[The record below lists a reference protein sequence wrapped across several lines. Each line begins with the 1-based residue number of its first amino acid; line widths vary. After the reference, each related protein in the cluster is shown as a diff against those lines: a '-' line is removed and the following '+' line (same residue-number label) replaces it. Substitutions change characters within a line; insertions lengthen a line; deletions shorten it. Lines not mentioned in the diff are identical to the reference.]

1 MRRGAIFTLVAIGA
15 VVGAITTAVAYFIP
29 WLPEQASEQRN
40 GIDFVFYLT
49 TAICVAIFALVASV
63 IVYCVWKFR
72 ARPDDDSD
80 GPPIHGH
87 TGLEIAWTAVPAV
100 LVVIIGIAS
109 AIVLARNERV
119 SDDALAVDVTAQQFA
134 WTFQYPNDVVSSTLR
149 VPVDRTTV
157 LRLNAR
163 DVIHSFWVP
172 QFGQKIDAVPGIVTE
187 LVITP
192 TKVGEFPLM
201 CTELCGLGHAVM
213 RTQAV
218 VMEAAAYERWLERQG
233 ERVTGGAE
241 EAGAAVYEEN
251 GCGSCHVFTPA
262 NSEGNT
268 GPNLDDLHHEAQ
280 RAGEPLEKF
289 VRQSIVKPDAYIEP
303 GYPPNV
309 MPKTYG
315 ELPKEQLD
323 ALVQYLVEGA
333 TEGTTQR

>member
-1 MRRGAIFTLVAIGA
+1 MRRGAIFTLVLIGA
-15 VVGAITTAVAYFIP
+15 AVGAVTTAIAYFIP

-49 TAICVAIFALVASV
+49 TAICVAIFALVAAV

-72 ARPDDDSD
+72 APPDDDSD

-100 LVVIIGIAS
+100 LVVVIGVAS
-109 AIVLARNERV
+109 SIVLARNERV
-119 SDDALAVDVTAQQFA
+119 SDDALGIEVTAQQFA
-134 WTFQYPNDVVSSTLR
+134 WTFQYPNDLTSSTLR
-149 VPVDRTTV
+149 LPLGRTTV

-172 QFGQKIDAVPGIVTE
+172 QFGQKIDAVPGVVTE

-192 TKVGEFPLM
+192 TKVGQFPVM
-201 CTELCGLGHAVM
+201 CTELCGLGHSVM

-218 VMEAAAYERWLERQG
+218 VMDAAAYDRWVEQQG
-233 ERVTGGAE
+233 EKVQDGTE
-241 EAGAAVYEEN
+241 EAGEAVYAEN
-251 GCGSCHVFTPA
+251 GCGGCHVFTPA

-268 GPNLDDLHHEAQ
+268 GPNLDDLSQEAQ
-280 RAGEPLEKF
+280 RAGEPLEEF
-289 VRQSIVKPDAYIEP
+289 VRESIVRPDAYIEP

-309 MPKTYG
+309 MPKTYAQ
-315 ELPKEQLD
+315 LPKEQLD
-323 ALVQYLVEGA
+323 ALVQYLVEGT
-333 TEGTTQR
+333 TEGTGER